1 MLIIGITPNHVCQF
15 SYSESSYDSFPI
27 GLLALYSNQPR
38 CSINPRNLWA
48 RTMAHW
54 MASYS
59 TTFLSSVNQSE
70 SRSEISSSL
79 TIPRTPC
86 TTFFASDT
94 TGYAS
99 TFVVRVPRIDSINIS
114 LWSGNILPWLTTATL
129 CHTFYFINNYS
140 ATRVFTK
147 DRKYRIIF
155 TSVHCCNIF
164 GKSQLMFVRER
175 EREVVLILDKNI
187 II

>member
-114 LWSGNILPWLTTATL
+114 LWSDNILPWLTTATL
-129 CHTFYFINNYS
+129 CHTFIS
-140 ATRVFTK
+140 LIITAQPVFSLK
-147 DRKYRIIF
+147 IGNIGLFLHRYIVAIF
-155 TSVHCCNIF
+155 LEKVSLC
-164 GKSQLMFVRER
+164 LYER
-175 EREVVLILDKNI
+175 ERGR
-187 II
+187 